1 MDWLKDILLNIK
13 TGHSHQTQSL
23 NKPALLVITLSRYA
37 MGESR
42 LIPYSFYDET
52 LKKLSEI
59 LNKEL
64 KASYPFVRLVNDDI
78 WEIDSELD
86 LDFNSSGDVSRV
98 QLLNSKVYGGLKKN
112 LYDEI
117 ISKEYLIRYLINEIL
132 GKYFIDEDIK
142 MFIKFLET
150 LDQEKIKD
158 EPMLQ
163 KIKR

>member
-1 MDWLKDILLNIK
+1 MDWLKDILLDIK
-13 TGHSHQTQSL
+13 TGHSYQTQSL
-23 NKPALLVITLSRYA
+23 NKPALLAITLSRYA

-64 KASYPFVRLVNDDI
+64 KASYPFVRLVNDDV

-98 QLLNSKVYGGLKKN
+98 QLLNNKV
-112 LYDEI
+112 
-117 ISKEYLIRYLINEIL
+117 
-132 GKYFIDEDIK
+132 
-142 MFIKFLET
+142 
-150 LDQEKIKD
+150 
-158 EPMLQ
+158 
-163 KIKR
+163 